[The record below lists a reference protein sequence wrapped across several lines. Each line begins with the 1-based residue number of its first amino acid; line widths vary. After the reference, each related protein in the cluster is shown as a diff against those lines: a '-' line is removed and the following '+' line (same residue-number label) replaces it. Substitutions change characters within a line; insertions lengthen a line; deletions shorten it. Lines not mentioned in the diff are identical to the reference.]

1 MSCSPFDLRDY
12 LFGELAESDRRQL
25 EAHVHSCA
33 HCNEDLERLRL
44 THSTLLALR
53 DEEVPQ
59 RIGFVSDKVFEPSP
73 VRRAWQSLWGSSP
86 KLGFASAAM
95 LSAALVIFAFFRPAP
110 VVSAPA
116 ADPAKIE
123 QQVSERVTAAV
134 AKAVNES
141 EARQAGKAA
150 TLLAAAEQRFEQE
163 RQGDRA
169 NMENLAQSIVVLQK
183 QVNVSKSLLARA
195 SLEESR

>member
-12 LFGELAESDRRQL
+12 LFGELEEPDRRQL

-73 VRRAWQSLWGSSP
+73 ARRAWQSLWGSSP

-95 LSAALVIFAFFRPAP
+95 LSAALVIFAFFRPVA

-116 ADPAKIE
+116 PDPAKIE
-123 QQVSERVTAAV
+123 QQVSARVTAAV

-141 EARQAGKAA
+141 EARQSGKAA
-150 TLLAAAEQRFEQE
+150 ALLAAAEQRFEQQ

-195 SLEESR
+195 SLEEPR

>member
-12 LFGELAESDRRQL
+12 LFGELEEPGRRQV
-25 EAHVHSCA
+25 EVHVHSCV
-33 HCNEDLERLRL
+33 HCTEDLERLRL

-73 VRRAWQSLWGSSP
+73 ARRAWQSLWGSSP

-95 LSAALVIFAFFRPAP
+95 LSAALVIFAFFRPAAA
-110 VVSAPA
+110 VSAPS

-123 QQVSERVTAAV
+123 QQVSARVTAAV
-134 AKAVNES
+134 EKAVTES

-150 TLLAAAEQRFEQE
+150 ALLAAAEQRFDEQ
-163 RQGDRA
+163 RQADRA
-169 NMENLAQSIVVLQK
+169 NLENLAQSVVVLQK
-183 QVNVSKSLLARA
+183 QVNVGKSLMARA